1 MERLV
6 LERGWIGFTIVCK
19 LDIDFSVVVV
29 RRQPCGNIRILLNKA
44 GKYWFHL
51 IKRFCCIH
59 IYLYHTNLTK
69 NDKLCQLQ
77 YFTLFILFV
86 YFFLFVTSWRAVS
99 TQGAIHASET
109 NSWLLAIIPGSGCLG
124 YALYWLPGCKSITSI
139 SLVVTSID
147 CLNFEKSLSWT
158 CPLCFVSSF
167 FWSIV
172 TWGWLCGLW
181 SQHCWE
187 SLVVRTQL

>member
-1 MERLV
+1 MGIMLIRRRILLMERLV

-69 NDKLCQLQ
+69 NDQLCQLQ

-86 YFFLFVTSWRAVS
+86 YFFLFVYILKSRVHTGSNSCIWNQQLV
-99 TQGAIHASET
+99 ASDH
-109 NSWLLAIIPGSGCLG
+109 SRL
-124 YALYWLPGCKSITSI
+124 WLPRLCSVLITR
-139 SLVVTSID
+139 L
-147 CLNFEKSLSWT
+147 
-158 CPLCFVSSF
+158 
-167 FWSIV
+167 
-172 TWGWLCGLW
+172 
-181 SQHCWE
+181 
-187 SLVVRTQL
+187 